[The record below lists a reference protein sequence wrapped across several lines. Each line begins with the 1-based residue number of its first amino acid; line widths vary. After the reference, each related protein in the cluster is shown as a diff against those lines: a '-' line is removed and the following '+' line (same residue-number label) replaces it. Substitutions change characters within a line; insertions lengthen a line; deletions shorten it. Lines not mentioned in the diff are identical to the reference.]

1 MEATT
6 TATTTTIIQT
16 TSATVAA
23 PLELTV
29 SGASVNATEDWRN
42 VLEDVSATG
51 QTWQPVGQ
59 TLTGTEPART
69 QLSVRGW
76 T

>member
-6 TATTTTIIQT
+6 TATTTTTIQT

-29 SGASVNATEDWRN
+29 SGASVNATE
-42 VLEDVSATG
+42 VKKKTPLLA
-51 QTWQPVGQ
+51 
-59 TLTGTEPART
+59 
-69 QLSVRGW
+69 LSVRSS
-76 T
+76 

>member
-6 TATTTTIIQT
+6 TATTTTTIQT

-29 SGASVNATEDWRN
+29 SGASVNATE
-42 VLEDVSATG
+42 V
-51 QTWQPVGQ
+51 
-59 TLTGTEPART
+59 
-69 QLSVRGW
+69 
-76 T
+76 

>member
-1 MEATT
+1 MEDTT

-16 TSATVAA
+16 TSALVAA
-23 PLELTV
+23 HPMLTA
-29 SGASVNATEDWRN
+29 SGASVNVTEDWRN
-42 VLEDVSATG
+42 GSEGVNATG
-51 QTWQPVGQ
+51 QIWQPVGQ

>member
-29 SGASVNATEDWRN
+29 SGASVNATE
-42 VLEDVSATG
+42 VKKMTPLFKA
-51 QTWQPVGQ
+51 
-59 TLTGTEPART
+59 
-69 QLSVRGW
+69 LSVRSS
-76 T
+76 

>member
-29 SGASVNATEDWRN
+29 SGASVNATE
-42 VLEDVSATG
+42 VKKKMTPLFKA
-51 QTWQPVGQ
+51 
-59 TLTGTEPART
+59 
-69 QLSVRGW
+69 LSVRSS
-76 T
+76 

>member
-29 SGASVNATEDWRN
+29 SGASVNATE
-42 VLEDVSATG
+42 VEIMTPLFKA
-51 QTWQPVGQ
+51 
-59 TLTGTEPART
+59 
-69 QLSVRGW
+69 LSVR
-76 T
+76 TS

>member
-6 TATTTTIIQT
+6 MATTTTTIQT

-29 SGASVNATEDWRN
+29 SGASVNATEVKKN
-42 VLEDVSATG
+42 TFVS
-51 QTWQPVGQ
+51 
-59 TLTGTEPART
+59 
-69 QLSVRGW
+69 SVRQELL